1 MQKPNRTLA
10 FIAYLLPVVGPLLVL
25 LFNRR
30 NLFSLY
36 HACQSLA
43 ITLGLVVMPV
53 GWIVLGWLLTWVPL
67 VGPLLAAALFTLVIA
82 AYLALII
89 GWVLGLIN
97 SLRAKQTATPVFG
110 GWGERLFMRMA
121 TPELELRA

>member
-10 FIAYLLPVVGPLLVL
+10 FIAYLLPIVGPLLVF

-36 HACQSLA
+36 HACQSLT
-43 ITLGLVVMPV
+43 ITLGLVIMPF
-53 GWIVLGWLLTWVPL
+53 GWLVLSWLLIWVPL
-67 VGPLLAAALFTLVIA
+67 IGSVLAASLFTLVMA

-89 GWVLGLIN
+89 GWVLGFIN
-97 SLRAKQTATPVFG
+97 SLRAKQAAIPVFG

-121 TPELELRA
+121 TPGLELRA